1 VVPLGDRKG
10 TRGAPPAQDRDCPG
24 NYRQRV
30 LRLFQK
36 IFGDGAAN
44 PIGKIAGI
52 CGEG

>member
-1 VVPLGDRKG
+1 
-10 TRGAPPAQDRDCPG
+10 
-24 NYRQRV
+24 V